1 MDWDFSGD
9 ELSRMGLLSV
19 SVTHG
24 DYLDRVCVQGVSGQI
39 VFQAMK
45 DLDHSGQRAAVR
57 MAAEALYDLAGKQLG
72 MTTAR
77 TVWADMSTWGWVAGQ

>member
-77 TVWADMSTWGWVAGQ
+77 TVWPT